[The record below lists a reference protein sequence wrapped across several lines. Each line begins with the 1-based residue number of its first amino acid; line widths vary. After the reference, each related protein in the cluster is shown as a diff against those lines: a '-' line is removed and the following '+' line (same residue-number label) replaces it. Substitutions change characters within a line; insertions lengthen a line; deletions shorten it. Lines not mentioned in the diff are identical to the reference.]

1 MSPAACRSGSYRAN
15 RGAIRSTTS
24 PNAALHRSGSTLCA
38 AATAAA
44 SVFHTSSECLPG
56 GRPSRLRHAPTVS
69 HQHQRSRSTAVVLGV
84 DEHVWRPGRYGAGRD
99 VTVMVDLTRASDG
112 RLRAWL
118 LDVVL
123 GRSGTAY
130 KNWLD

>member
-1 MSPAACRSGSYRAN
+1 ISPAACRSGSYRAN

-69 HQHQRSRSTAVVLGV
+69 HQHQRSRSTAVVLALIVLAVVVVVSVAPIAGTLAAAALLAS
-84 DEHVWRPGRYGAGRD
+84 RKRIRGA
-99 VTVMVDLTRASDG
+99 VAAATALT
-112 RLRAWL
+112 
-118 LDVVL
+118 L
-123 GRSGTAY
+123 GSAA
-130 KNWLD
+130 